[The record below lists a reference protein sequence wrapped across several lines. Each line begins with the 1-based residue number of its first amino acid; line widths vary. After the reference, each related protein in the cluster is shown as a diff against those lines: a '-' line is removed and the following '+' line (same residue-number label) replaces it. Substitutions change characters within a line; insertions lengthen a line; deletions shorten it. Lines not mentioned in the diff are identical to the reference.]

1 MVYTIE
7 YDSTTEKKDILTSAI
22 TSVNLEAIILNE
34 VSQSDKYFIVTFYL
48 WNLKNNLMPRN
59 SGCQGMK
66 RVRRLM
72 NG

>member
-34 VSQSDKYFIVTFYL
+34 VSQSDKYFIVTFIC
-48 WNLKNNLMPRN
+48 
-59 SGCQGMK
+59 GI
-66 RVRRLM
+66 
-72 NG
+72 